1 MAHLEEVR
9 VGVRPLEQFRHLY
22 SRGQM
27 RKAMRVAAGARD
39 RLSKRVF
46 WNVNSTA
53 VGGGVAEMPPSLLG
67 HARSVGIDT
76 RWLVIEGNPD
86 FFRVTKRLHHALHGS
101 PGDGTPL
108 DEKAREIYE
117 ATSRH
122 NATDLV
128 ALVRPGDVV
137 LLHDPQTAGMAAP
150 LLNAGARVVWRCHIG
165 SDEPNDEV
173 RAGWEFLKP
182 YLEVI
187 PLYVFT
193 REAYVPPS
201 CDHGKTIVIQ
211 PSIDAFSPK
220 NQELP
225 ENVVRTIL
233 VHTGL
238 VEGPSP
244 EDADHGFLRDDGT
257 PGRVGR
263 RAEIVRMG
271 RAPSWD
277 APLIVQISRWDPL
290 KDMKGVMLGFANLCE
305 KSCPCPVLPE
315 LVLAG
320 PDVKGVTDDPE
331 GAFVLEEVERA
342 WRELPDGIRD
352 RVHLASLPT
361 EDVQENAAIVNALQ
375 RHATIVVQKSLGEGF
390 GLTVAE
396 AMWKGRA
403 VVGSA
408 VGGIQDQI
416 EDGVSGILLEDP
428 TDLDAFADALCDLLC
443 HPERIETLGAAAKQ
457 RAHGQFLG
465 LDHLLRYA
473 ALVDRL
479 EGSEA

>member
-9 VGVRPLEQFRHLY
+9 VGVRPLEQFQGLF
-22 SRGQM
+22 SKSQM
-27 RKAMRVAAGARD
+27 RKALKIAARARD
-39 RLSKRVF
+39 RLAKRVF

-53 VGGGVAEMPPSLLG
+53 VGGGVAEMLPSLLA
-67 HARSVGIDT
+67 HARSIGIDT

-86 FFRVTKRLHHALHGS
+86 FFRVTKRIHHALHGS
-101 PGDGTPL
+101 HGDGTPL
-108 DEKAREIYE
+108 DEKARAIYE
-117 ATSRH
+117 ATARS
-122 NATDLV
+122 NATDLA

-137 LLHDPQTAGMAAP
+137 LLHDPQTAGMAEP
-150 LLNAGARVVWRCHIG
+150 LLNAGAHVVWRCHIG
-165 SDEPNDEV
+165 IDEPNEEAQ
-173 RAGWEFLKP
+173 AGWEFLKP
-182 YLEVI
+182 YLDII

-193 REAYVPPS
+193 RDAYVPAF

-225 ENVVRTIL
+225 ENAIRTIL

-238 VEGPSP
+238 VEGPPP
-244 EDADHGFLRDDGT
+244 EDADHGFTRDDGT

-263 RAEIVRMG
+263 RAEVVRLG
-271 RAPSWD
+271 RAPSWET
-277 APLIVQISRWDPL
+277 PLIVQISRWDPL
-290 KDMKGVMLGFANLCE
+290 KDMKGVMLGFQKLCE
-305 KSCPCPVLPE
+305 KSCPVQPE

-331 GAFVLEEVERA
+331 GALVLEEVQQA
-342 WRELPDGIRD
+342 WRALPDGIRD

-375 RHATIVVQKSLGEGF
+375 RHASIVVQKSLREGF
-390 GLTVAE
+390 GLTVTE

-403 VVGSA
+403 VIASA

-416 EDGVSGILLEDP
+416 EDGVSGVLLKDP
-428 TDLDAFADALCDLLC
+428 ADLDEFADALCDLLC
-443 HPERIETLGAAAKQ
+443 HPERIETLGKAAKQ
-457 RAHGQFLG
+457 RAHENFLG
-465 LDHLLRYA
+465 LDHLLKYA
-473 ALVDRL
+473 ALIDRL
-479 EGSEA
+479 EESQE